1 MQNLRF
7 SANLV
12 ILTVLAHFE
21 GNLKA
26 NLALLE
32 KTQKLPKL
40 AKFEIFGKFGNFDRV
55 GTF

>member
-7 SANLV
+7 LANLV

-21 GNLKA
+21 SNLKA

-32 KTQKLPKL
+32 KTQKLPKV
-40 AKFEIFGKFGNFDRV
+40 AKFEIFGKFGDFDRV

>member
-7 SANLV
+7 LANLV

-21 GNLKA
+21 GNLNA
-26 NLALLE
+26 NLKLWAKIE
-32 KTQKLPKL
+32 KN
-40 AKFEIFGKFGNFDRV
+40 AKFEIFGKFGDFDRF